1 MKEPHQE
8 SRERI
13 WDFVTDHLRFLFLLN
28 LVLWVVFETNGNQG
42 TWKKY
47 GIRPIKKIV
56 LPCRGSEETYNC
68 TFTTSLATNE

>member
-42 TWKKY
+42 T
-47 GIRPIKKIV
+47 
-56 LPCRGSEETYNC
+56 
-68 TFTTSLATNE
+68 